1 MHGNDAATCMKI
13 IQPNPWKV
21 LRDRR
26 KAQCAQ
32 FVAEVGTASPPLQVH
47 QSGMEI
53 YQQSDSMPWDSAAAF
68 SQPSDPLIS
77 RYA

>member
-47 QSGMEI
+47 QSGMEMRLNALGFRC
-53 YQQSDSMPWDSAAAF
+53 SFEPAK
-68 SQPSDPLIS
+68 
-77 RYA
+77 